1 MSIQII
7 FLFLAILTTGLMA
20 GIFFTWTNAVT
31 PGIGQLSDLGYL
43 RALQSMNRVIL
54 NPAFYIVF
62 ICPIIMLPL
71 ATLLNYNSAS
81 SLVFT
86 LLLIASVIYLLG
98 VFIITIRGNIPLNN
112 LLDKSDLEDFSI
124 EDASK
129 LRNEIE
135 TKWNNFNLIR
145 TITSSISFIL
155 MIIICFL
162 MTT

>member
-1 MSIQII
+1 M
-7 FLFLAILTTGLMA
+7 TTGLMA

-31 PGIGQLSDLGYL
+31 PGLGKLKDIGYL

-62 ICPIIMLPL
+62 ICPILMLPL
-71 ATLLNYNSAS
+71 AAALNYKSDPSLIFKLLSVAS
-81 SLVFT
+81 
-86 LLLIASVIYLLG
+86 IIYLLG
-98 VFIITIRGNIPLNN
+98 VFFITILGNIPLNN
-112 LLDKSDLEDFSI
+112 LLDKNELVDFSLED
-124 EDASK
+124 AKK

-155 MIIICFL
+155 LIMTCFL
-162 MTT
+162 ITK